1 MKWNVKTWWGAG
13 DSGTVLSS
21 SGYISSLGDS
31 GTVLPPPGYISSLGD
46 SGTVLP
52 SPGYISSLRDS
63 WTVPFSPGYISS
75 LGTIVASLLA
85 WGKTLSSFLPWGET
99 SAFLGAWWGV
109 SLILEDGLGD
119 STSGKRLNVFMVWER
134 ENIELGLGKSIELGG
149 LGRSRLGERL
159 MDTPWIEM
167 FSEKWTGISSEL
179 FEGEATL
186 SEIFIYWVQNW
197 KLLVKPL
204 VQPQEWSWLYWIQ
217 KTLKN
222 TFIAS

>member
-21 SGYISSLGDS
+21 SGHISSLGDS
-31 GTVLPPPGYISSLGD
+31 GTVLPPPGYISSLG
-46 SGTVLP
+46 
-52 SPGYISSLRDS
+52 DS

-109 SLILEDGLGD
+109 SLMLEDGLGD
-119 STSGKRLNVFMVWER
+119 STLSGKRLNVFMVWER

-149 LGRSRLGERL
+149 LGRWSRLGERL

-167 FSEKWTGISSEL
+167 FSEKCTGISSEL
-179 FEGEATL
+179 FEGAETL
-186 SEIFIYWVQNW
+186 SEIFIYWVQNR

-204 VQPQEWSWLYWIQ
+204 VQPQVWSWLYWIQ
-217 KTLKN
+217 NFKHLHSILITK
-222 TFIAS
+222 IS